1 VKYIEQLPVSE
12 ETRAQLRSL
21 GAETPEALL
30 GLIEA
35 APGEFE
41 RMTGSEAAGRIRAA
55 LRGMVQWHPEAMTEP
70 GREYGLGAALANAPS
85 LRDPGFDL
93 EKRDLLHAELVR
105 LQAQDAEGN
114 RARIADLEKQLN
126 ALLDDRFG

>member
-1 VKYIEQLPVSE
+1 VKYIDQLPVSE
-12 ETRAQLRSL
+12 EIRAQLRSF

-41 RMTGSEAAGRIRAA
+41 RMTGSAAAGRIRAA
-55 LRGMVQWHPEAMTEP
+55 LATMVQWHPEAMSEP
-70 GREYGLGAALANAPS
+70 AREHGLGAALERAPR

-93 EKRDLLHAELVR
+93 EKRDRLHAELVR

-114 RARIADLEKQLN
+114 RARIADLEKELN
-126 ALLDDRFG
+126 ALLDGRFR